1 MEEQYLQLHLALI
14 SKKNMKYTKHILP
27 VAILLLLGS
36 CISQF
41 VPQTTED
48 KDLLVVEG
56 LITDQQGA
64 NTIKLSRSLPLG
76 VKSVAK
82 PVKGS
87 TVTITDDLG
96 NTFSLKE
103 TVPGT
108 YVTDATKFQ
117 GKIGQIYTLHI
128 STNAASNNAS
138 YQSYPMEMKPVP
150 PIDSL
155 YYEKVAFELKS
166 DGTASKEGCQIFL
179 NSHDP
184 TNQCKYYR
192 WEYSE
197 TWEIRIPYYVPN
209 RICWVT
215 NNSDVI
221 NIKNLSS
228 LQEDRV
234 TKYPI
239 NLISYITDRL
249 ATKYSIL
256 VNQYSLNEDEYLY
269 WEKLRNVSQ
278 QVGGLYDIIP
288 AAIPSNVYSL
298 TDPNEKV
305 LGYFSVSSNSSKR
318 IFIKDRFAGIM
329 TPYTNEACIADT
341 VFGRTPVPASAW
353 VIISNQIPLYNVFT
367 YTQGCADCTVRGTK
381 IEPSYWENGK

>member
-1 MEEQYLQLHLALI
+1 
-14 SKKNMKYTKHILP
+14 MKYTKHILP

-56 LITDQQGA
+56 LITDQQGV

-96 NTFSLKE
+96 NTFTLKE
-103 TVPGT
+103 MVPGT
-108 YVTDATKFQ
+108 YVTDATVFQ

-128 STNAASNNAS
+128 STNAAYNNAS
-138 YQSYPMEMKPVP
+138 YQSYPMEMKAVP
-150 PIDSL
+150 PIDSI
-155 YYEKVAFELKS
+155 YYEKVAFELNS
-166 DGTASKEGCQIFL
+166 DGTASKEGCQIFF
-179 NSHDP
+179 NTHDP

-197 TWEIRIPYYVPN
+197 TWEIHLPYSVPN
-209 RICWVT
+209 NICWVT

-221 NIKNLSS
+221 NIKNLST

-239 NLISYITDRL
+239 NLISYVTDRL
-249 ATKYSIL
+249 STKYSIQI
-256 VNQYSLNEDEYLY
+256 NQYSLSEDEYLY
-269 WEKLRNVSQ
+269 WEKLQNVSQ

-298 TDPNEKV
+298 SDPNEKV
-305 LGYFSVSSNSSKR
+305 LGYFSVSGNSSKR
-318 IFIKDRFAGIM
+318 IFIKDRFVGIM

-341 VFGRTPVPASAW
+341 VFGHTPVPISAW
-353 VIISNQIPLYNVFT
+353 VIINNQIPPYNVYT
-367 YTQGCADCTVRGTK
+367 YTKGCADCTVRGTK